1 MSILI
6 TIAAF
11 VLVLSFLV
19 LIHEL
24 GHFWAARLL
33 GIKVRELGIG
43 FPPRARGFWRN
54 GIVYSLN
61 WIPVGGFVRLEGE
74 SDPDVPEGYA
84 GKPVWARATVLVAG
98 SGMNLLLAWFIFS
111 GLASLPTER
120 LVDSEIVI
128 QAVAPGS
135 PADGANLRAG
145 DVILSVNGE
154 DVRTV
159 DQLARHV
166 SDSLGEEVTLRVLR
180 GSVPLAVYLVPRE
193 NPPPGEGPLGVTI
206 SLINPVFER
215 QSAPIWQAPWNGILL
230 MGNVITSTASEFG
243 RAASSGSNPGIA
255 GPLGI
260 AQATG
265 EAARAGPVALLIIV
279 GLLSLNLGIL
289 NLLPI
294 PALDGGRIPFLILE
308 VARRGRRLS
317 PQRENLVHLIGF
329 VFLISLVL
337 FVTVGIDLPRLLQG
351 DSILP

>member
-43 FPPRARGFWRN
+43 FPPRAKGFWRN

-84 GKPVWARATVLVAG
+84 GKPVWARAAVLVAG
-98 SGMNLLLAWFIFS
+98 SGMNLLLAWFIFG

-120 LVDSEIVI
+120 LVDSEIII
-128 QAVAPGS
+128 QEVVPGS
-135 PADGANLRAG
+135 PADEANLRAG
-145 DVILSVNGE
+145 DIIRSVNGQ
-154 DVRTV
+154 DILTI

-166 SDSLGEEVTLRVLR
+166 DDASGEEITMSVQR
-180 GSVPLAVYLVPRE
+180 GTAPLAVYLTPRP
-193 NPPPGEGPLGVTI
+193 NPPPGEGRMGVTI
-206 SLINPVFER
+206 RFINPVFER
-215 QSAPIWQAPWNGILL
+215 QSAPVWQAPWNGILL

-255 GPLGI
+255 GPVGI

-265 EAARAGPVALLIIV
+265 EAARAGPISLLLIV

-329 VFLISLVL
+329 VFLLSLVL

-351 DSILP
+351 DTILP

>member
-1 MSILI
+1 MPAYLPNDLSI
-6 TIAAF
+6 AK
-11 VLVLSFLV
+11 LSFKQ
-19 LIHEL
+19 
-24 GHFWAARLL
+24 W
-33 GIKVRELGIG
+33 
-43 FPPRARGFWRN
+43 
-54 GIVYSLN
+54 S
-61 WIPVGGFVRLEGE
+61 
-74 SDPDVPEGYA
+74 
-84 GKPVWARATVLVAG
+84 
-98 SGMNLLLAWFIFS
+98 
-111 GLASLPTER
+111 
-120 LVDSEIVI
+120 
-128 QAVAPGS
+128 PGS
-135 PADGANLRAG
+135 PADEANLRAG

-255 GPLGI
+255 GPVGI

-294 PALDGGRIPFLILE
+294 PALDGGRIPVPGARSRPPRPQTLPPTRKPRPPNRLRLPALPPPIRHSRHRPPPPPPGRLHPAV
-308 VARRGRRLS
+308 VALS
-317 PQRENLVHLIGF
+317 PHAAN
-329 VFLISLVL
+329 
-337 FVTVGIDLPRLLQG
+337 
-351 DSILP
+351 